1 VGVPDSGLPPLVR
14 ALLKPGMYPQATKSV
29 ELIQTHISY
38 VFLTDEYVYKVKKPV
53 DFGFLDYSTLGK
65 RRYYCQREVRL
76 NSLLCEHTY
85 LGVVPI
91 RKHRGA
97 FVLGGRGGAIVEY
110 AVWMRRLPEERML
123 NRLIERGEATAAMVE
138 RVADKLVPFHQTTA
152 ETSPAIARY
161 GDWAIRYNHRENVE
175 QWTPYVGRTL
185 TVEQDAICRA
195 YGEAFFARRS
205 EVLERRV
212 RDLRIRRT
220 HADLRSDAIC
230 MENGVCIFDAVEFSR
245 RLSLL
250 DVARDVGFLQMDL
263 EYRGRPDL
271 ADAFVRRYQKIA
283 DDPDLRQVL
292 PFYAYYSACVRGKV
306 EAFLLDIQSVPAKEK
321 KAAAERSRRYFE
333 LACRYAETLPPAL
346 LVITCGLSGSGK
358 STVAREIRTAI
369 GGDAIVSDIV
379 RKRLAGL
386 DPTQRALD
394 EYRAGLYSAEMSA
407 RTYET
412 MFEQAREMLMRGKSV
427 VLDAAFLR
435 RSDRRTAASLARETG
450 AQFAC
455 VVTEVDE
462 DEVRRRLGARL
473 AGGRDASDARWEIHV
488 RQKRHFQRPSE
499 VPAERLIKI
508 DTSLGMERQVREVIG
523 RLRAISPLSVR

>member
-1 VGVPDSGLPPLVR
+1 VD
-14 ALLKPGMYPQATKSV
+14 
-29 ELIQTHISY
+29 LIQTHISY
-38 VFLTDEYVYKVKKPV
+38 VFLTDEYVYKVKKAV

-65 RRYYCQREVRL
+65 RRYYCHREVRL

-91 RKHRGA
+91 REHRGA
-97 FVLGGRGGAIVEY
+97 FALGGREGAIVEY

-138 RVADKLVPFHQTTA
+138 RVAEKLVPFHQTTA
-152 ETSPAIARY
+152 ETSTAIARY
-161 GDWAIRYNHRENVE
+161 GDRAIRYNHRENVE

-185 TVEQDAICRA
+185 TAEQDAICRA
-195 YGEAFFARRS
+195 YGEAFFARQAA
-205 EVLERRV
+205 VLERRV
-212 RDLRIRRT
+212 RELRIRRT

-263 EYRGRPDL
+263 AYRDRPDL
-271 ADAFVRRYQKIA
+271 ADAFVRRYEKIA
-283 DDPDLRQVL
+283 DDPDLREVL

-306 EAFLLDIQSVPAKEK
+306 EAFLLDIPSVPAKEK

-358 STVAREIRTAI
+358 STIAREIGTAI
-369 GGDAIVSDIV
+369 GGEVIVSDVV

-386 DPTQRALD
+386 EPTQRTLN

-407 RTYET
+407 RAYET
-412 MFEQAREMLMRGKSV
+412 MFEQARELLMAGKPV

-435 RSDRRTAASLARETG
+435 RSDRRAAARLARETG

-455 VVTEVDE
+455 VLTEAPE

-473 AGGRDASDARWEIHV
+473 AGGRDPSDARWEIYV
-488 RQKRHFQRPSE
+488 QQKRHFQRPRE
-499 VPAERLIKI
+499 LPAERLIAI
-508 DTSLGMERQVREVIG
+508 NTSRGFERQVRDAIG